1 MHKTKTRATNL
12 YDPFRKRLE
21 AFEKELRDVGKSDV
35 GAIHRVR
42 VASRRLRELLPL
54 LELPR
59 DATRGLARRLRKVTK
74 QLGKVREL
82 DVQTE
87 LIKELRESK
96 QSSAAALQQLGT
108 TIAQA
113 RVAASERLSE
123 KLPVAKLERL
133 AGKFGRLAKD
143 VESDDSKSRRK
154 TARNPTPRSLWVL
167 DARVARRA
175 SAVRTKVEASGAVYA
190 PEQLHGV
197 RLAVKKLRYAAEL
210 VAEVTDRRVATDIA
224 TLKAAQDLL
233 GRLHDLETLLVR
245 AREAQPSARLPHLIT
260 GRETRS
266 VVRVLEDQCRQLHAR
281 YLRERPE
288 LMAIANRMGAREPES
303 EPASYRAAG

>member
-1 MHKTKTRATNL
+1 MHKTKIRTTNL
-12 YDPFRKRLE
+12 HDPFRRRLE
-21 AFEKELRDVGKSDV
+21 AFEKELRDVGKGDV
-35 GAIHRVR
+35 GAIHGVR

-74 QLGKVREL
+74 QLGIVREL

-96 QSSAAALQQLGT
+96 QASEAALQQLGT
-108 TIAQA
+108 MIAQA
-113 RVAASERLSE
+113 RVTASERLSE

-133 AGKFGRLAKD
+133 ARKLGRFAKD
-143 VESDDSKSRRK
+143 VESDDPKSRRK

-175 SAVRTKVEASGAVYA
+175 SVVRTKVEASGAVYA
-190 PEQLHGV
+190 PEQLHAV

-224 TLKAAQDLL
+224 ALKTAQDLL
-233 GRLHDLETLLVR
+233 GRLHDIETLLVR

-260 GRETRS
+260 GREPHS
-266 VVRVLEDQCRQLHAR
+266 VVRVLEAQCRGLHAR
-281 YLRERPE
+281 YVRQRPE
-288 LMAIANRMGAREPES
+288 LIAIANRLGAGAPES
-303 EPASYRAAG
+303 EPVRHQAAG